1 MKILEFPTSTD
12 TPCAVALG
20 FFDGVHPAHKKILE
34 AAAREKMSGL
44 TPCVFTFDSIPS
56 KGTSGLLTTRAERIS
71 LIAESGIELFVSAP
85 FVSLRDMS
93 AEEFVS
99 DVLIDKLKAKAV
111 FCGYNYRF
119 GKGAQAD
126 AETLRTLL
134 EERGAKL
141 FVLDEITTEEGV
153 LSSTL
158 IRNLLKEGKVKK
170 ANSLLLRNYSLSGKV
185 IHGNAL
191 GRTIDTPTLNIKVS
205 PDKLLPRFGV
215 YASRV
220 TLGDKVYD
228 AVTNIGLKPT
238 VGSDIPTVEAYLLDV
253 SGDFYEESATV
264 ELVDFLRPEQKFS
277 SLEELK
283 IQIEKDIEN
292 TKSIL
297 M

>member
-1 MKILEFPTSTD
+1 MKILEFPANTG

-34 AAAREKMSGL
+34 AAAKESSSGL
-44 TPCVFTFDSIPS
+44 TPCVFTFDSIPR
-56 KGTSGLLTTRAERIS
+56 KGTSGLLTTKEERIS
-71 LIAESGIELFVSAP
+71 LIAESGIELYVSAS
-85 FVSLRDMS
+85 FEDLRNMS
-93 AEEFVS
+93 AEEFVQ
-99 DVLIDKLKAKAV
+99 DVLIDKLQTKTV

-119 GKGAQAD
+119 AKGAEAD
-126 AETLRTLL
+126 TKTLRTLL
-134 EERGAKL
+134 EEKDAKL
-141 FVLDEITTEEGV
+141 FVLDEIATEEGV

-158 IRNLLKEGKVKK
+158 IRNLLKEGEIKR
-170 ANSLLLRNYSLSGKV
+170 ANALLLRNYSLSGKV

-205 PDKLLPRFGV
+205 PHKLLPRFGV
-215 YASRV
+215 YASKV
-220 TLGDKVYD
+220 TLGDRTFD

-238 VGSDIPTVEAYLLDV
+238 VGSDTPTVEAYLLDV

-264 ELVDFLRPEQKFS
+264 ELIDFLRPEQKFS

-292 TKSIL
+292 TKNIL
-297 M
+297 K